1 MDANLHHDLVNG
13 KAVTGILH
21 FANKTPFEWVSKKQ
35 ATVEAATYGS
45 EFVAAR
51 QASEQIIGIR
61 TTLRYLGVPVDGPSR
76 MFGDNGSVVTSSTI
90 PHSPLKKETPCLVLP
105 LCERGHRSWSHRLS
119 AHPWGIECG

>member
-1 MDANLHHDLVNG
+1 MPTQKYDWSHTVYGNVTEAIPTDIPEPLGKSAVTTTHVDANLHHDLVNG

-21 FANKTPFEWVSKKQ
+21 FVNKTPFEWFSKKQ

-76 MFGDNGSVVTSSTI
+76 MF
-90 PHSPLKKETPCLVLP
+90 
-105 LCERGHRSWSHRLS
+105 
-119 AHPWGIECG
+119 